1 MRNRCRVIISPGGG
15 CTDWTTG
22 EDCNQLG
29 NIVDDNGRSGD
40 TVSYHIDR
48 RLVVSVCVLCIAGAC
63 PEGRGG
69 GGAQPCSAPPVF
81 DHMKAPRSSRSV

>member
-48 RLVVSVCVLCIAGAC
+48 RLVVCVCVCCVYIAGAC

-69 GGAQPCSAPPVF
+69 GSALLSPPRF
-81 DHMKAPRSSRSV
+81 